1 MNARVGTALVL
12 VPLGI
17 ALMLFAPPVPF
28 ALVTSLVVLIG
39 LWEWSRL
46 SGIGS
51 RPVRAAIVAIA
62 ALALVWL
69 WLVRNEPV
77 ALWIIGVGVAWW
89 LVAFAWLGNFSFGAA
104 PTRENAVM
112 KLIAGVLATMP
123 AWLAL
128 VRLHDDA
135 HHGPGWS
142 LFALM
147 LVWAADIGAYF
158 TGRRFGR
165 TKLSPQISPN
175 KTIEG
180 AVGAL
185 VAAAVLAVAAG
196 PLLEMHGVAWIA
208 MIALALVTVA
218 ASIVGDLFESL
229 VKRQASVKDSGRLFP
244 GHGGIFDRFD
254 SVFAALPVFVLGK
267 ALIDVFFAP

>member
-12 VPLGI
+12 APLGI
-17 ALMLFAPPVPF
+17 ALMLFAPTWLL
-28 ALVTSLVVLIG
+28 AMVTSLVVLIG

-62 ALALVWL
+62 ALALVPL
-69 WLVRNEPV
+69 WLVRNEPI
-77 ALWIIGVGVAWW
+77 ALWIIGVGAAWW
-89 LVAFAWLGNFSFGAA
+89 LVAFAWLGNFSFAAA
-104 PTRENAVM
+104 PTRENATV
-112 KLIAGVLATMP
+112 KLIAGVFATLP

-128 VRLHDDA
+128 VRVHDDI
-135 HHGPGWS
+135 HHGPGLS

-147 LVWAADIGAYF
+147 LVWTADIGAYF

-175 KTIEG
+175 KTVEG
-180 AVGAL
+180 AIGAL
-185 VAAAVLAVAAG
+185 VAAAVLAVVG
-196 PLLEMHGVAWIA
+196 GIVLDFRG
-208 MIALALVTVA
+208 IALVALVALSLVTVA

-267 ALIDVFFAP
+267 ALIDLFFAP